1 MIPSSVAQP
10 ELGLPNPRPEDAAAD
25 RDERAA
31 PRLEERE
38 AAPLTWEQEQ
48 IWLHGLLFPEL
59 PLYCETFALH
69 FAGELDVAAL
79 EASFEAFCQ
88 RYPVWRTTIQERLG
102 RPWQVVGA
110 ETPVRVALFDFA
122 DETVAKRERE
132 VDLLLA
138 EFARRPFDLGR
149 GPLLRVFAVRYGAAD
164 TRVFLTLHHLIFDG
178 ASMRQIALPELIGL
192 YEEYSRGGGG
202 HEVAPGIERLDYLE
216 YARQQQRFGDERQEA
231 NRAFWQARLAGS
243 APLSLP
249 VDFARTRQTSR
260 GGGVQGFRLSAE
272 LAGAVTLLARRER
285 TTAFSI
291 LLASFLVLLARSSE
305 TEDVTVGTVY
315 GGRSRTELEQVVGC
329 FLNVLLLRTELGG
342 DPSFRELLK
351 RVREV
356 TLDAVEHADAPFQEV
371 VREALPRTQAGDS
384 PVQAVF
390 SFQPPA
396 AKLPL
401 DWDVDVF
408 EVFNGCAKF
417 DLHLEVEQRDGTF
430 AGRLIYNNDL
440 FEAATADALVGQWVN
455 LIGDAVAAPERCVW
469 EMKLLGADEERRLL
483 DQGSRNAVEVP
494 GMGVQELFVRQ
505 AAETPE
511 RTAVCCGR
519 RSVTYGELEA
529 WSAGIAGRLL
539 LDGFSKGCVVGV
551 MVERSVDMVAGLLG
565 VLRAGAAYVP
575 LDPGYPSARLGHMV
589 RASGMRVVLGERRFA
604 GRLDCRFVDVGM
616 REDGAFPPE
625 EGIPQGL
632 KPLSRD
638 WHERPKAEALGYLEA
653 GAGEL
658 GAGGKTPTS
667 SGEGISQG
675 LKPAS
680 GGWPERP
687 KAEALGYLEAGA
699 GELGAG
705 GDGGRMPFPPE
716 EGIPQGLKPASGAW
730 PERTKAEALGYLEAR
745 AGELGAGGDGGR
757 MRVSSG
763 EGIPQ
768 GLKPASGAWP
778 ERPKAEA
785 LGYLDARAGELG
797 GGGDGGRMPFPP
809 EEGIPQGLKPALGGW
824 PERPKAEALG
834 YLEARAGELG
844 AGSDRGRMP
853 SAPEEGI
860 PQGLKPA
867 SGGWPERP
875 KAEALGY
882 LEARAGELGAE
893 GDGGRTP
900 ISSVEGI
907 SQGLKP
913 ALGGWPERP
922 KAEALGY
929 LEARAEAEAL
939 GYLEARAEA
948 EALGYLEAKGE
959 AEALGRPEAGAETRA
974 NAGLAPA
981 AALSY
986 LEAGAEGTARANA
999 GELAG
1004 VGVGDSAYVLF
1015 TSGSTG
1021 VPKGVEISHGAL
1033 TNLLW
1038 SMRSTPG
1045 LGPQDVLLAV
1055 TGISFDIAAL
1065 EIFLPLITGARVVV
1079 ATSEEASDP
1088 ALLMRR
1094 VAESGATV
1102 MQATPATW
1110 RMLIDAGWTGDPKLK
1125 VLCGGEALT
1134 AVLARQLLE
1143 RAGEVWNMYGPTE
1156 TTIWSACM
1164 RVEEAGQIGL
1174 GEPVANTGLYVLDG
1188 HEALVGSGVA
1198 GELYIGGDGLAK
1210 GYVGQPELTQERFP
1224 AVRMEDGVERRL
1236 YRTGDRVK
1244 RLRDGPLVFL
1254 GRMDRQVKLHGFR
1267 IELGEIEQVLNGLA
1281 GVQESIAVVGHR
1293 EGREDF
1299 LAAYVVPKSGV
1310 AVRVEALR
1318 AGIAESLPKYM
1329 QPGMLQVLEKPPLT
1343 LNGKLDRSRLP
1354 ELEEA
1359 EGVEDEDLPRAGVEA
1374 RLAAIW
1380 CELLGLKAVGRK
1392 DGFFDLGGHSLLA
1405 ARFVALA
1412 GREFGRRLTFASF
1425 LQTPTIAGYAAIV
1438 MGAGTPR
1445 VQKLKD
1451 GARRVLWIGVERWLT
1466 RLAKDLAEDVGL
1478 WTITPDVDP
1487 GVEEMGPD
1495 WTIGAMAE
1503 QILGDVRSVQG
1514 HGPYVIAGFCL
1525 RSLLAYEVAQR
1536 LTAAGEEVALLVLG
1550 DVYSPGQRP
1559 EWTRVQRMI
1568 RRVHRESW
1576 NFWSVMRAGRAGRM
1590 AKLRGLG
1597 ASWVERMRGRAADE
1611 ETRDEL
1617 LQALYRAETRYAPGR
1632 FGGRVLFLES
1642 GETRL
1647 VAAGTAASWREYVED
1662 VELLEYPGIHENVLN
1677 EPYLG
1682 VFAGQLQR
1690 AIDEALR

>member
-384 PVQAVF
+384 PAQAVF

-396 AKLPL
+396 AKLPM

-494 GMGVQELFVRQ
+494 GMGVQELLVRQ

-511 RTAVCCGR
+511 RTAVFCGG

-539 LDGFSKGCVVGV
+539 LDGFGKGCVVGV

-616 REDGAFPPE
+616 REDGAFQHG

-632 KPLSRD
+632 KPHSGG
-638 WHERPKAEALGYLEA
+638 WPERPKAEALGYLEA
-653 GAGEL
+653 GAG
-658 GAGGKTPTS
+658 GRTPTS
-667 SGEGISQG
+667 SGEGIPQE
-675 LKPAS
+675 LKPLS
-680 GGWPERP
+680 GDWPEKP

-716 EGIPQGLKPASGAW
+716 EGIPQGLKPASG
-730 PERTKAEALGYLEAR
+730 
-745 AGELGAGGDGGR
+745 
-757 MRVSSG
+757 
-763 EGIPQ
+763 
-768 GLKPASGAWP
+768 GL
-778 ERPKAEA
+778 
-785 LGYLDARAGELG
+785 
-797 GGGDGGRMPFPP
+797 
-809 EEGIPQGLKPALGGW
+809 

-834 YLEARAGELG
+834 YLEAGAGDLG
-844 AGSDRGRMP
+844 AG
-853 SAPEEGI
+853 
-860 PQGLKPA
+860 
-867 SGGWPERP
+867 
-875 KAEALGY
+875 
-882 LEARAGELGAE
+882 

-900 ISSVEGI
+900 ISSGEGI
-907 SQGLKP
+907 PQGLKP
-913 ALGGWPERP
+913 LSGGWPERP

-939 GYLEARAEA
+939 GYLEAKA
-948 EALGYLEAKGE
+948 E
-959 AEALGRPEAGAETRA
+959 AEALGRPEAGTETRA
-974 NAGLAPA
+974 DAGQAPA
-981 AALSY
+981 EALCY
-986 LEAGAEGTARANA
+986 LEAGAEATARANA

-1045 LGPQDVLLAV
+1045 LGPEDVLLAV

-1065 EIFLPLITGARVVV
+1065 ELFLPLITGARLVV

-1094 VAESGATV
+1094 LAESGATV

-1110 RMLIDAGWTGDPKLK
+1110 RMLIEAGWMGDPKLK

-1164 RVEEAGQIGL
+1164 RVEDSDRIGL

-1188 HEALVGSGVA
+1188 HKALVGAGVA

-1210 GYVGQPELTQERFP
+1210 GYVGQPELTRERFP
-1224 AVRMEDGVERRL
+1224 VVRMEDGVERRL

-1293 EGREDF
+1293 EGREDW

-1310 AVRVEALR
+1310 AVRVEELR
-1318 AGIAESLPKYM
+1318 AGMAESLPKYM

-1682 VFAGQLQR
+1682 VFAGQLQH